1 MYLQVLYF
9 DCPEEAME
17 KRLTERSKTGGRSDD
32 NPETIRK
39 RFATFKQS
47 SMPVVVHYENK
58 GKLHK
63 INAAGEPNEVF
74 AQVQKVLDM
83 IQNEDMYSMF
93 Y

>member
-1 MYLQVLYF
+1 M
-9 DCPEEAME
+9 EE
-17 KRLTERSKTGGRSDD
+17 RLTERAKTGGRNDD
-32 NPETIRK
+32 TPEILRK
-39 RFATFKQS
+39 RFNTFTQS
-47 SMPVVVHYENK
+47 SMPVIVNYESK

-63 INAAGEPNEVF
+63 IDAAGEPNEVF

>member
-1 MYLQVLYF
+1 M
-9 DCPEEAME
+9 EE
-17 KRLTERSKTGGRSDD
+17 RLTERAKTGGRNDD
-32 NPETIRK
+32 TPEILRK
-39 RFATFKQS
+39 RFNTFTQS
-47 SMPVVVHYENK
+47 SMPVIVNYESK

-63 INAAGEPNEVF
+63 IDATGEPNEVF